1 MVAIKADL
9 AWVRE
14 ATVKPKQVFGWLVIA
29 FILFYVIKDP
39 TGAAH
44 IIHDIGNFLTSV
56 ASGIANFFNSL

>member
-14 ATVKPKQVFGWLVIA
+14 ATVKPKQIFGWLAIA

-39 TGAAH
+39 GGAAH
-44 IIHDIGNFLTSV
+44 IIHNIGNFLTSV
-56 ASGIANFFNSL
+56 ASGFTNFFNSL